1 MNSNKVMVFS
11 TGFVAGLIAGII
23 LMSVFSGPS
32 GGGTATSSAPAPV
45 TPQQQGP
52 DRLKVAQDI
61 RQLED
66 ILGKDPKNYQGWVQ
80 LGNDYFDVG
89 ESQKSID
96 AYTKALALNDK
107 DPNVWTDMGVMYRAL
122 KNPKKAIEV
131 FEKAIALD
139 PRHAA
144 SRLNLGV
151 VYLHDLNNYPA
162 AVKAWEE
169 FLKVEPSGPRAQQ
182 VSEQLDQLRKMAAGG
197 GTGSQG
203 TDLDAAARELGK
215 QLNQPPAK

>member
-1 MNSNKVMVFS
+1 MNSNKVIVFS

-32 GGGTATSSAPAPV
+32 GGTGASNAPAPV

-52 DRLKVAQDI
+52 DRLKIAQDI

-66 ILGKDPKNYQGWVQ
+66 ILGKDPSNYQGWVQ
-80 LGNDYFDVG
+80 LGNDYFDIG

-96 AYTKALALNDK
+96 AYRKALALNDK

-122 KNPKKAIEV
+122 KNPQMAIEC
-131 FEKAIALD
+131 FRKAMVLG
-139 PRHAA
+139 PTHGA

-162 AVKAWEE
+162 AITAWEE
-169 FLKVEPSGPRAQQ
+169 FLRVEPSGPRAQQ
-182 VSEQLDQLRKMAAGG
+182 VSEQLEQLRKMAAGG
-197 GTGSQG
+197 AGGQGS
-203 TDLDAAARELGK
+203 DLDAAARELGK